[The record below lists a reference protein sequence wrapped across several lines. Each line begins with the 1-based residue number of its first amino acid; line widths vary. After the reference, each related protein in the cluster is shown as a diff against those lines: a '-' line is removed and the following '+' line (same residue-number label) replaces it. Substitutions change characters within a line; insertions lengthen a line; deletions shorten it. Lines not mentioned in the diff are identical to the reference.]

1 MGAILQI
8 RNLAIQ
14 RGERT
19 VLLVNDLAVERGE
32 VLAII
37 GPNGAGKSTLLLALA
52 LLLPPTSGAI
62 WFDGALVTS
71 QSNLTALRRRMAM
84 VLQEPLLL
92 DKTVVDNVALGLSL
106 RGVGRAERE
115 RRAAVWLD
123 RLGIAH
129 LARRQARALSGGE
142 AQRTSLARALALEPE
157 VLFLDEP
164 FSALDAP
171 TRAGLVEQVA
181 EIVRETGLTTVM
193 VTHDRDEALALGD
206 RVGVIMGGQLL
217 QAGTPEEVFTT
228 PVNAEVAQFVGVETV
243 APGHV
248 IAQDGGLAAV
258 QVSGFVVEAV
268 SDAPLGQAV
277 LACVRPEDVTILP
290 DVGRGL
296 TSARNVLRG
305 RVTRLRPAGA
315 QVRVTVDCGF
325 PVTALITRRSAQ
337 ELDLAVDQSVSA
349 SFKAS
354 AVHLIL
360 RAG

>member
-1 MGAILQI
+1 
-8 RNLAIQ
+8 
-14 RGERT
+14 
-19 VLLVNDLAVERGE
+19 
-32 VLAII
+32 
-37 GPNGAGKSTLLLALA
+37 
-52 LLLPPTSGAI
+52 
-62 WFDGALVTS
+62 
-71 QSNLTALRRRMAM
+71 M

-115 RRAAVWLD
+115 RRASVWLE

-142 AQRTSLARALALEPE
+142 AQRTSLARALVLEPE
-157 VLFLDEP
+157 TLFLDEP

-206 RVGVIMGGQLL
+206 RVGVIMDGRLL
-217 QAGTPEEVFTT
+217 QVGTPEAVFTT

-258 QVSGFVVEAV
+258 DVGGFVVEAM
-268 SDAPLGQAV
+268 SDAPLGRTV

-290 DVGRGL
+290 DVGRGM

-305 RVTRLRPAGA
+305 RVLRLRPAGA
-315 QVRVTVDCGF
+315 QVRVTIDCGF

-337 ELDLAVDQSVSA
+337 ELGLTVGQDVSA

-354 AVHLIL
+354 AVHLIV

>member
-1 MGAILQI
+1 MGTVLQVCDLVI
-8 RNLAIQ
+8 V

-19 VLLVNDLAVERGE
+19 VLQIGDLALERGE
-32 VLAII
+32 VLAVI

-62 WFDGALVTS
+62 WFDGQPVTPR
-71 QSNLTALRRRMAM
+71 SNLTALRRRMAM

-92 DKTVVDNVALGLSL
+92 DKTVADNVALGLSL
-106 RGVGRAERE
+106 RGVGRSERDKRTQLWME
-115 RRAAVWLD
+115 

-142 AQRTSLARALALEPE
+142 AQRTSLARALVLEPE

-171 TRAGLVEQVA
+171 TRAALVEQVA

-206 RVGVIMGGQLL
+206 RIGVIMGGHVL
-217 QAGTPEEVFTT
+217 QVGTPEEVFTT
-228 PVNAEVAQFVGVETV
+228 PVDADVAQFVGVETV
-243 APGHV
+243 APGHI
-248 IAQDGGLAAV
+248 IAQDDGLAAV
-258 QVSGFVVEAV
+258 QVRDFVVEAV
-268 SDAPLGQAV
+268 SDAPVGQAV
-277 LACVRPEDVTILP
+277 LACVRSEDVTILP
-290 DVGRGL
+290 DTGRGM

-315 QVRVTVDCGF
+315 QVRVTLDCGF

-337 ELDLAVDQSVSA
+337 ELGLTVDQVVVA

-354 AVHLIL
+354 TVHLIP
-360 RAG
+360 RVG

>member
-1 MGAILQI
+1 MGAVLQA
-8 RNLAIQ
+8 RDLVVQ

-19 VLLVNDLAVERGE
+19 VLQVDDLVLERGE
-32 VLAII
+32 VLAVI

-52 LLLPPTSGAI
+52 LLLPPTSGEI
-62 WFDGALVTS
+62 RFDGELVTR
-71 QSNLTALRRRMAM
+71 QSNLTMLRRRMAM

-92 DKTVVDNVALGLSL
+92 DKTVADNVALGLSL
-106 RGVGRAERE
+106 RGVGRSERE
-115 RRAAVWLD
+115 RRAAVWLE
-123 RLGIAH
+123 RLGVAH

-142 AQRTSLARALALEPE
+142 AQRTSLARALVLAPE

-206 RVGVIMGGQLL
+206 RVGVIMGGRLL
-217 QAGTPEEVFTT
+217 QVGTPEEVFTA
-228 PVNAEVAQFVGVETV
+228 PVDADVAQFVGVETV

-248 IAQDGGLAAV
+248 IGQDGGLAAV
-258 QVSGFVVEAV
+258 QVDSYVVEAV

-277 LACVRPEDVTILP
+277 LACVRPEDVTLLADP
-290 DVGRGL
+290 GRGA

-315 QVRVTVDCGF
+315 QMRVTVDCGF

-337 ELDLAVDQSVSA
+337 ELGLAVEQNVLA

-354 AVHLIL
+354 AVHLIP